1 VAHALLGAFGMNRQ
15 AEELKA
21 RTAAFARAVIA
32 LCEGASNTVAV
43 RKVVAQLIDSAT
55 SVAANYRAAC
65 RARSRAEFVA
75 MMAVVREVA
84 DESEGWLAM
93 LRDMNA
99 LPRDA
104 VEPWRHEASELT
116 AIANASYMTAKR
128 RLDDERRRRRGDG

>member
-1 VAHALLGAFGMNRQ
+1 MNRQ

-32 LCEGASNTVAV
+32 LCEWASNTVAV

-75 MMAVVREVA
+75 KMAVVREEA

-99 LPRDA
+99 MPRDT
-104 VEPWRHEASELT
+104 VESLRHEASELT
-116 AIANASYMTAKR
+116 AIANASYMTAKS
-128 RLDDERRRRRGDG
+128 RLDEERRRKRGDV